1 MARYDIPKQLS
12 EFVEYGD
19 VFVPS
24 EDATVG
30 EWLRHKNPDI
40 AVRQI
45 LKLARKLGLPD
56 NTPLLPRLRA
66 LAKTNVLACARRP

>member
-1 MARYDIPKQLS
+1 M
-12 EFVEYGD
+12 ECGD

-24 EDATVG
+24 DGATVG

-56 NTPLLPRLRA
+56 DTPLLPRLRA
-66 LAKTNVLACARRP
+66 LTKNNVLAFRKV